1 MAGRYAGRMDAT
13 LDHDAR
19 LARLEAAAPA
29 MGSAFGIAV
38 HGVSRLPSVT
48 RAVFALEGD
57 AGRFVLRVHG
67 DDESREHIESLLR
80 WLRALAGAGLP
91 VPRPVCAGQGDMLI
105 EQAVAGLPGTQRCS
119 LLTWLEGASLTP
131 EDLRPRHT
139 RAMGELLAHLHDF
152 AARWRT
158 PPGFARPRLDAAAL
172 FAERSA
178 GADEACFSAELR
190 EAMRIVER
198 QTSALMRRLDAAP
211 AAQGLIHGDLIAKNC
226 LFREDGAG
234 ALDFDACGQGYFLYD
249 LAPAMLQISALTRR
263 RALAEALWTGYT
275 ARRPLADARG
285 PELEIFVAARLAASC
300 RWLAAHRHVPAVRAR
315 MGELL
320 AQRSLTLCDYLATG
334 RVRRRSAML

>member
-1 MAGRYAGRMDAT
+1 MASRYAGRMEAT

-29 MGSAFGIAV
+29 MGANFGIAV
-38 HGVSRLPSVT
+38 ERVNRLPSVT
-48 RAVFALEGD
+48 RAVFGLEGD
-57 AGRFVLRVHG
+57 GGRFVLRVHT
-67 DDESREHIESLLR
+67 DDESREHLESLLR
-80 WLRALAGAGLP
+80 WLRAMAENGLP

-119 LLTWLEGASLTP
+119 LLTWLEGASLAP

-152 AARWRT
+152 AAGWRP
-158 PPGFARPRLDAAAL
+158 PPGFVRPRLDADGL
-172 FAERSA
+172 FGERSA
-178 GADEACFSAELR
+178 GADEGCFSAELR
-190 EAMRIVER
+190 EAMRNVER
-198 QTSALMRRLDAAP
+198 QTRALMRRLDATP

-226 LFREDGAG
+226 LFREDGVG
-234 ALDFDACGQGYFLYD
+234 ALDFDACGRGYWLYD
-249 LAPAMLQISALTRR
+249 LAPAMLQISALRRR
-263 RALAEALWTGYT
+263 RALADALWVGYT
-275 ARRPLADARG
+275 ARRPLPDARRA
-285 PELEIFVAARLAASC
+285 ELEIFVAARLAASC

-320 AQRSLTLCDYLATG
+320 AQRSLTLRDYLATG